1 MYQQFPPEASRLALP
16 LLGDKGQ
23 RQSLLI
29 PTQRLVRRAK
39 GCQNQRKAPFS
50 FEIAKCSKIGTATAG
65 ECWALLVELVL
76 WAILF
81 QLDSSITFR
90 LEIQTI
96 RLGSGLLLSYSKIRS
111 GRPNPSPPARSSSCP
126 EGKHGVPVTWSPSR
140 GQWRVLLSMA
150 VDDRVQPLGQVRQEG
165 HRWVP
170 RSWGRSKENATEKGQ
185 GCWGG
190 GAGNRRKGKGS
201 Y

>member
-1 MYQQFPPEASRLALP
+1 MHQQFPPEASRLALP

-23 RQSLLI
+23 RQSLLF

-76 WAILF
+76 WAIPF
-81 QLDSSITFR
+81 QLDSSITFK

-96 RLGSGLLLSYSKIRS
+96 RLGSGLLLSHNKIRS
-111 GRPNPSPPARSSSCP
+111 GRSNPSPPECSSFLPWRETWCTSYVVSFPWTAKSFP
-126 EGKHGVPVTWSPSR
+126 EAGHGS
-140 GQWRVLLSMA
+140 G
-150 VDDRVQPLGQVRQEG
+150 
-165 HRWVP
+165 
-170 RSWGRSKENATEKGQ
+170 
-185 GCWGG
+185 
-190 GAGNRRKGKGS
+190 
-201 Y
+201 